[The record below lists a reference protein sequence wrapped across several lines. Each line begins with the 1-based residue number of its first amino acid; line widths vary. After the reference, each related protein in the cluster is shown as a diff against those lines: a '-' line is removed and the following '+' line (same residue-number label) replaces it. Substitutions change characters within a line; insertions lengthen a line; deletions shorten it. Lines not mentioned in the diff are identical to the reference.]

1 MSEIKIK
8 KKYLNLIDK
17 INKSNKL
24 YFEKSDP
31 SLTDAEYDILKK
43 ELIYI
48 ESKYPHLK
56 VSNSPSDKVGFKP
69 SKNFIKSKHRQK
81 MLSLSNVF
89 DEDDLKNFEK
99 KNNEFFK
106 SLK

>member
-31 SLTDAEYDILKK
+31 SLTDA
-43 ELIYI
+43 
-48 ESKYPHLK
+48 
-56 VSNSPSDKVGFKP
+56 
-69 SKNFIKSKHRQK
+69 
-81 MLSLSNVF
+81 
-89 DEDDLKNFEK
+89 
-99 KNNEFFK
+99 
-106 SLK
+106 